1 MGIRTDPANPN
12 LHYLDCRPD
21 GYKGKRVR
29 VTYEGSREAA
39 EEYYRA
45 LMQRPIS
52 KPLPQSRT
60 LKSMWPEYIRYC
72 EAHWSATTVR
82 DFRIC
87 WERHL
92 CEYFGALRPKQLARP
107 LIEAYKQRRLAAPRR
122 ARGQGTGVKP
132 KTITKELHYI
142 SGMINWAVKMGYC
155 EPLHFKIEGF
165 PAKMLRAPKPHPL
178 MPDQVAALLAALR
191 PAVRLPVLLMVDA
204 GLRASEAQG
213 LKREQVNLERGILYV
228 VGKGAKERVIPIT
241 TSRLRAELERA
252 VAEVDRC
259 RALKTSAKPSPME
272 AARRAGYLT
281 VNPKTGRPYITIKK
295 SLMTAA
301 RQAGIEQHVYQHLLR
316 HTFGTLATTAGVAQ
330 AALQNIMGHS
340 SPVTTGIYQTL
351 AAEQLRQQT
360 QKFGAMMDAALPS
373 SPCPDGQMDKR

>member
-1 MGIRTDPANPN
+1 MGIRTDPANEN

-21 GYKGKRVR
+21 GYKGKRIR

-45 LMQRPIS
+45 LMQRPLS
-52 KPLPQSRT
+52 KPLPTARA
-60 LKSMWPEYIRYC
+60 LKELWPEYVRHC

-82 DFRIC
+82 DFKIC
-87 WERHL
+87 WEREL
-92 CEYFGALRPKQLARP
+92 LPYFGALRPKQLTRP

-122 ARGQGTGVKP
+122 SRGQGTVKP

-142 SGMINWAVKMGYC
+142 SGMINWAAKMGYC

-178 MPDQVAALLAALR
+178 MPEQVAALLSVLN

-204 GLRASEAQG
+204 GLRASEALT
-213 LKREQVNLERGILYV
+213 LKRDQVNLERGILYV
-228 VGKGAKERVIPIT
+228 VGKGNKERVIPIAT
-241 TSRLRAELERA
+241 DRLRIALEQA
-252 VAEVDRC
+252 VATPGDYLTVNPATGRPYLS
-259 RALKTSAKPSPME
+259 LKKSLIA
-272 AARRAGYLT
+272 AARRAGI
-281 VNPKTGRPYITIKK
+281 G
-295 SLMTAA
+295 
-301 RQAGIEQHVYQHLLR
+301 QHVYQHLLR

-360 QKFGAMMDAALPS
+360 QQFGAMMDAALPS